1 MLSLLS
7 GTYIIKKILVYRIL
21 MLNKDVVNLFLYFLY
36 YFLSFFLQYLEFNGF
51 DKCCSVF
58 LKECDQKSKPVAT
71 HSIKSKSNQK
81 LVAIQVMC
89 ISYNSEEYKCKI

>member
-1 MLSLLS
+1 MSL
-7 GTYIIKKILVYRIL
+7 T
-21 MLNKDVVNLFLYFLY
+21 DFY
-36 YFLSFFLQYLEFNGF
+36 YFLSFLQYLEFNGF

-89 ISYNSEEYKCKI
+89 FTYNSQELNAKYGYFCPKI